1 MDYSVMKTEEQKKEQ
16 EKCLAEYRKYQEL
29 GLSLD
34 LSRGKPSAEQL
45 ALSMGILDSLKSTS
59 VLHTQNGTDCRNYGG
74 LDGIEEAKDLMR
86 KMLGTKQTNVMVLG
100 NSSLTIMFL
109 LFNHAMLDG
118 LLGETPMC
126 MQKKRKFLC
135 PAPGYDRHFGLTEYF
150 GFELVTVPMK
160 EDGPDMDVVEKLVA
174 SDETI
179 KGIWCVPKYQNPTGV
194 VFSEE
199 VVKRFAALK
208 PKAKDFRIFW
218 DNAYCIHDLY
228 KEEHE
233 IPDLLDLA
241 EKEGNGDMVYE
252 FCSTSKVAFP
262 GDGIAAFATSPAN
275 MIAFKNYLKQ
285 GTIGPDKIN
294 QLRQVRYFHSIGE
307 MKKHMKKQ
315 ADIMRPK
322 FEMVE
327 RILEEELG
335 SAKIASWTNPRGGYF
350 ISFDTMEGCAKRTIE
365 LCRDAGVKFTPAGA
379 TFPYGKDP
387 KDSNIRIAPSFASAE
402 EIEMATKIF
411 AVSVKLATLEKL
423 SANS

>member
-1 MDYSVMKTEEQKKEQ
+1 
-16 EKCLAEYRKYQEL
+16 
-29 GLSLD
+29 
-34 LSRGKPSAEQL
+34 
-45 ALSMGILDSLKSTS
+45 
-59 VLHTQNGTDCRNYGG
+59 
-74 LDGIEEAKDLMR
+74 
-86 KMLGTKQTNVMVLG
+86 
-100 NSSLTIMFL
+100 
-109 LFNHAMLDG
+109 
-118 LLGETPMC
+118 
-126 MQKKRKFLC
+126 
-135 PAPGYDRHFGLTEYF
+135 
-150 GFELVTVPMK
+150 
-160 EDGPDMDVVEKLVA
+160 MDVVEKLVA

>member
-1 MDYSVMKTEEQKKEQ
+1 MNYSAMSKEEQKNEKEA
-16 EKCLAEYRKYQEL
+16 CLAAYREYQDL

-45 ALSMGILDSLKSTS
+45 ALSLGILDSLKSTS
-59 VLHTQNGTDCRNYGG
+59 VLNTQDGTDCRNYGG
-74 LDGIEEAKDLMR
+74 LDGISEAKDLMR
-86 KMLGTKQTNVMVLG
+86 KMLGTKSTNIMVLG

-135 PAPGYDRHFGLTEYF
+135 PAPGYDRHFGMTEYF
-150 GFELVTVPMK
+150 GFELITVPMK
-160 EDGPDMDVVEKLVA
+160 EDGPDMDIVEELVN
-174 SDETI
+174 SDETV

-194 VFSEE
+194 VFSDE
-199 VVKRFAALK
+199 VIKRFANLK

-228 KEEHE
+228 KESHE
-233 IPDLLDLA
+233 IPDLLELA
-241 EKEGNGDMVYE
+241 EKAGNADMVYE

-315 ADIMRPK
+315 AEIMCPK

-327 RILEEELG
+327 HILEEELG
-335 SAKIASWTNPRGGYF
+335 DCRIASWTSPRGGYF
-350 ISFDTMEGCAKRTIE
+350 ISFDTMEGCAKRTVE

-379 TFPYGKDP
+379 TYPYGRDTM
-387 KDSNIRIAPSFASAE
+387 DSNIRIAPSFASAE
-402 EIEMATKIF
+402 EIRMATKIF

-423 SANS
+423 TSNS